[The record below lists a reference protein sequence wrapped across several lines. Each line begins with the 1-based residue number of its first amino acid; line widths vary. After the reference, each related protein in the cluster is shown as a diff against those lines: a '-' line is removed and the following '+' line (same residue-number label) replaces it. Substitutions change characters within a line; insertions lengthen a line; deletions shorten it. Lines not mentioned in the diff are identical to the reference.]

1 MPTYTVHSVAG
12 TLTPEHKQ
20 RIAREVTRVHNE
32 VTGAQAFFAQ
42 VIFQDVPP
50 GNWFMGGAPLANA
63 QLFVHG
69 QIRGG
74 RPLEMKQALLRQLL
88 DVVTAATGLAR
99 NQAWAYLVE
108 LPPALMAEYGHILPE
123 PGTEAQWLSSLPA
136 DDRALMEA
144 IGR

>member
-1 MPTYTVHSVAG
+1 MPTYTVHAPQG
-12 TLTPEHKQ
+12 LLTPEHKQ
-20 RIAREVTRVHNE
+20 RIARDVTRVHNE

-42 VIFQDVPP
+42 VMFQEVAP
-50 GNWFMGGAPLANA
+50 GDWFMGGAPLANA
-63 QLFVHG
+63 QVFLHG

-74 RPLEMKQALLRQLL
+74 RPLEMKQRLLRQLI

-99 NQAWAYLVE
+99 NQAWAYIVE
-108 LPPALMAEYGHILPE
+108 LPPSLMAEYGHILPE

-136 DDRALMEA
+136 DDRALMEG